1 MTKLSSVFGLLLL
14 SAPVCMAQSP
24 TTQSQIDCNWLTVD
38 TTAKTATFQL
48 TAGLTQLNGGLN
60 FNGFNDGKLM
70 LTVPTNWTVVF
81 RFVNHDPSLTHSV
94 EVIDTIKP
102 MPAGPVEPPAF
113 ARAMTNAA
121 RLMQGHGA
129 GETDSVRFVANKAGS
144 YMIFCAVPGHGLAGM
159 WIRLK
164 VSATE
169 KRPTLTASTS

>member
-1 MTKLSSVFGLLLL
+1 MTKLSTLVGALLLV
-14 SAPVCMAQSP
+14 APVCAAQTP
-24 TTQSQIDCNWLTVD
+24 TTQAQIDNSWLTVD

-60 FNGFNDGKLM
+60 FNGFNDGKLT
-70 LTVPTNWTVVF
+70 LTVPTNWTVVLKF
-81 RFVNHDPSLTHSV
+81 ENHDANLPHSA

-113 ARAMTNAA
+113 PRATTASA
-121 RLMQGHGA
+121 RLMQGHGS

-169 KRPTLTASTS
+169 KRPTLASSAT